1 MTILFFILQM
11 LFIFYPHLP
20 VFLLLVLLFIE
31 RKGIFKFI
39 LSKLFKLCLINLDM
53 KTQLHSGAR
62 WLFRF
67 RGYFGAIIL
76 MMFGGWLIFPAL
88 FAILG
93 FNSSAGISSI
103 ITILIIC
110 GLFFLFLIVI
120 IAEIYARMAYNRW
133 FYEFTDSNLK
143 LERGIIWKRYSNV
156 PYERVQNV
164 DIHRGIL
171 ARMLGFSSVMIQTA
185 GYSGTGKGA
194 HTEGYL
200 PAVDI
205 EHAEK
210 IRDFLMKKIS
220 KNFSGG
226 L

>member
-1 MTILFFILQM
+1 
-11 LFIFYPHLP
+11 
-20 VFLLLVLLFIE
+20 
-31 RKGIFKFI
+31 
-39 LSKLFKLCLINLDM
+39 M
-53 KTQLHSGAR
+53 KTQLHPGAR
-62 WLFRF
+62 WLFRLK
-67 RGYFGAIIL
+67 GYFGAIFL
-76 MMFGGWLIFPAL
+76 MFFVGWFIFPGL
-88 FAILG
+88 FVLLG
-93 FNSSAGISSI
+93 IKSIISLSSAIAVLLVYGL
-103 ITILIIC
+103 LII
-110 GLFFLFLIVI
+110 FLVII

-171 ARMLGFSSVMIQTA
+171 ARILGFSSVMIQTA
-185 GYSGTGKGA
+185 GYSGTGRGA
-194 HTEGYL
+194 PTEGYL

-205 EHAEK
+205 EHAEE

-220 KNFSGG
+220 KKSSGG